1 MTQEEM
7 ERMTRKEWRAYN
19 KRMKVLELED
29 KKFPQRTSLEEM
41 KELTDWHLESA
52 RRNNRSA
59 EVLQN
64 VALSF
69 LVVSGIAQVVA
80 IVFIILN
87 AIYH

>member
-1 MTQEEM
+1 MTEEM
-7 ERMTRKEWRAYN
+7 MQKMTRKEWRAYN
-19 KRMKVLELED
+19 KRMKELAKKD
-29 KKFPQRTSLEEM
+29 KEFPQRTSFEEM

-69 LVVSGIAQVVA
+69 LVVSGIAQVVT